1 MVKTLTLD
9 PIAEANAR
17 AALRHRRA
25 RGLRPPPPGIGALA
39 AKLARAALP
48 DKGSA
53 LETMKSRWADA
64 VGEKIAKYA
73 APSKISTSRTGRILV
88 LRVIPAAAPLV
99 QHQQG
104 QILERIALVGAGHF
118 DGLRLIQGP
127 LTDDPVP
134 PARTKRSLSPAELS
148 WLSDSVKEID
158 SPALRAATISL
169 GKAVLSANEPEPQLV
184 RRVIR

>member
-73 APSKISTSRTGRILV
+73 
-88 LRVIPAAAPLV
+88 
-99 QHQQG
+99 
-104 QILERIALVGAGHF
+104 
-118 DGLRLIQGP
+118 
-127 LTDDPVP
+127 
-134 PARTKRSLSPAELS
+134 
-148 WLSDSVKEID
+148 
-158 SPALRAATISL
+158 
-169 GKAVLSANEPEPQLV
+169 
-184 RRVIR
+184 